1 MACGDGIVKASEQ
14 AGRDI
19 AHSAQRPKL
28 VDVEGAGTCAQAL
41 LPVLGRSNGEQAN
54 RPWREG
60 EQTLYTLQEA
70 EAAAGWAAERR
81 DPVDLE
87 GREDHVARRVAV
99 AASASRN
106 VGVQRRR
113 ALVVRGVYPVLER
126 VRILRVVELRA
137 PGSTQ
142 QMMPQQVAEAKVG
155 HAHL

>member
-1 MACGDGIVKASEQ
+1 ML
-14 AGRDI
+14 
-19 AHSAQRPKL
+19 AQKR
-28 VDVEGAGTCAQAL
+28 VVRA
-41 LPVLGRSNGEQAN
+41 GEQI
-54 RPWREG
+54 
-60 EQTLYTLQEA
+60 LVKLQEA
-70 EAAAGWAAERR
+70 GGRRALVGQRR
-81 DPVDLE
+81 DAVDLE
-87 GREDHVARRVAV
+87 RREDHVARRVAV

-155 HAHL
+155 HAHLCKHERAPAGLAHLPPADPSPRRRLACRLPHRVAPAG